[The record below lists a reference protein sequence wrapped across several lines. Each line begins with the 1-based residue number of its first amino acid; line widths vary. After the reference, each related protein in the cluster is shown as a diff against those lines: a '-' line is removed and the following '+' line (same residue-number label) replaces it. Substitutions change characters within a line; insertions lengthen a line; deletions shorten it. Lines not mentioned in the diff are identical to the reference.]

1 MEKDDLI
8 LRTNDLC
15 QQLKRYGC
23 AVFNEDI
30 AQLLELLCDINDD
43 FQNDVSIEM
52 KKYSINRMI
61 VRLINFKEKLEK
73 FDE

>member
-15 QQLKRYGC
+15 QQLKRYGG

-30 AQLLELLCDINDD
+30 AQLLEGIRDINNN
-43 FQNDVSIEM
+43 FQNDVSLET
-52 KKYSINRMI
+52 KKDSIYRMI
-61 VRLINFKEKLEK
+61 VQLLRLKEKLGS
-73 FDE
+73 DS